1 VVGEFVASSR
11 GYLLQ
16 FAQSTYNAGHTMALI
31 VVIMAFVLVL
41 FTLAERLERRLP
53 RWR

>member
-1 VVGEFVASSR
+1 LSS
-11 GYLLQ
+11 
-16 FAQSTYNAGHTMALI
+16 STALI

-41 FTLAERLERRLP
+41 FALTERLERRLL

>member
-1 VVGEFVASSR
+1 M
-11 GYLLQ
+11 
-16 FAQSTYNAGHTMALI
+16 QSTYNAGLTIALI

-41 FTLAERLERRLP
+41 FALAERLERRLL